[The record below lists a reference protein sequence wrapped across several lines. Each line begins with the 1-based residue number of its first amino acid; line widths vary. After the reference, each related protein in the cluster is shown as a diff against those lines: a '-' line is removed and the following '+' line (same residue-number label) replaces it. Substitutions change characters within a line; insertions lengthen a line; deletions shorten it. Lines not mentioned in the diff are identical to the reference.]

1 MREVSLAILDVALNS
16 IDALAKLICISVLE
30 KDGLLSF
37 TVTDDGCGM
46 SADKLAIAM
55 QRGVSFKGSTGLGL
69 ALLSE
74 ETAECCGEFKITSQ
88 EGVGTAVFASYAAS
102 KAKLGDLGATFVT
115 LVDEGYDVV
124 LKVQRGE
131 NIKMYDTRELK
142 SSFGVAK
149 LQSLG
154 ALRLIRE
161 DINQNN

>member
-1 MREVSLAILDVALNS
+1 MREVSLAILDVAQNS
-16 IDALAKLICISVLE
+16 VDALAKLICISVLE

-37 TVTDDGCGM
+37 TVIDDGCGM
-46 SADKLAIAM
+46 SADKLEMATK
-55 QRGVSFKGSTGLGL
+55 RGLSFKGSAGLGL
-69 ALLSE
+69 ALLNE
-74 ETAECCGEFKITSQ
+74 ETAECGGEMKITSQ
-88 EGVGTAVFASYAAS
+88 ESVGTTVFASYDMA

-131 NIKMYDTRELK
+131 NIKRYDTRELK
-142 SSFGVAK
+142 SSLGVAK